1 MTVGEGSDV
10 ECTLADGMIVVEVV
24 WRSMVWTCLS
34 ILLELVMLEW
44 YRSLET
50 CVYVADGRWGHW
62 NFDWMLRRLH
72 RRHDYHHRRRWARL
86 LQPKDC
92 SSWKKLT
99 SEVARWI
106 DVIDGF

>member
-1 MTVGEGSDV
+1 MMAVGEGSDV
-10 ECTLADGMIVVEVV
+10 ECTLADGVIVVEVV

-72 RRHDYHHRRRWARL
+72 RRHDYIIIVAVGL
-86 LQPKDC
+86 VYC
-92 SSWKKLT
+92 SQRI
-99 SEVARWI
+99 VVVGRN
-106 DVIDGF
+106 